1 MSSEK
6 YRTCVLVAAM
16 ALSLATDR
24 ADIAGPFPD
33 TLLSMPT
40 SAENIAAGLEADA
53 YATGLSAYIWGYPL
67 VRMERVAREYTD
79 VPSPKPPTS
88 YCAPL
93 NQIGW
98 ATSLATS
105 AAKDMPTANND
116 TFYMS
121 AVVDLSDGP
130 FVLHVPDTN
139 DRYYVVDVFDMWQ
152 NLEHYVGRRATG
164 TKAGDF
170 ALIPPGWKGDVPT
183 NVTRLDVNTSK
194 VWLWGRLR
202 VSPGEDVA
210 PLLALQ
216 TQFSLRPLS
225 EIANPE
231 YNPRR
236 KPWRRFPISMVTFS
250 AFSAIS
256 E

>member
-98 ATSLATS
+98 ATSLATP
-105 AAKDMPTANND
+105 AAK
-116 TFYMS
+116 
-121 AVVDLSDGP
+121 
-130 FVLHVPDTN
+130 
-139 DRYYVVDVFDMWQ
+139 
-152 NLEHYVGRRATG
+152 
-164 TKAGDF
+164 
-170 ALIPPGWKGDVPT
+170 
-183 NVTRLDVNTSK
+183 
-194 VWLWGRLR
+194 
-202 VSPGEDVA
+202 
-210 PLLALQ
+210 
-216 TQFSLRPLS
+216 
-225 EIANPE
+225 
-231 YNPRR
+231 
-236 KPWRRFPISMVTFS
+236 
-250 AFSAIS
+250 
-256 E
+256 